1 MRVAHFKKP
10 RILMEQK
17 QNPPSSRDMK
27 SPEQNKQR
35 PKRGKKPFHRKDSS
49 NSNRQ
54 HTNRKRQM
62 FTKSGN
68 HSPTQ
73 VQQRT
78 TPNQTTQASQSL
90 NSQLTCQNESNS
102 KGRRATSTGKQLQAD
117 TTNKPPI
124 KTCHLC
130 SIPCPISHT
139 EANHRHLLDDLSD
152 WFKRHK
158 FPKRPPTP
166 QISTT
171 TYPSVAHA
179 SRLPTPQH
187 RNQREFSPKRNH
199 RFSQPDSPTLSHSH
213 QLSSNYHQN
222 TGKTTMATTTIANA
236 CGLGPDMPI
245 RPRNPHTRGTPRYTK
260 RQNINRNVR
269 LHLRNDRKIV
279 QEDFTNKIHLQATH
293 FIFYNTLND
302 FERWNQT
309 RIVLSHDAT
318 LIRQW
323 TEAYRHG
330 KRAILRMNEM
340 EDTQCITMMTKLL
353 VQHVKRA
360 LRVAETGTLIRRPS
374 ALSWQTPLNQARM
387 DHFCTHLRELLLDPI
402 STPDFTEPI
411 LDVANLQCY
420 GDIISDILQDAEEKL
435 SAMN

>member
-1 MRVAHFKKP
+1 
-10 RILMEQK
+10 
-17 QNPPSSRDMK
+17 
-27 SPEQNKQR
+27 
-35 PKRGKKPFHRKDSS
+35 
-49 NSNRQ
+49 
-54 HTNRKRQM
+54 
-62 FTKSGN
+62 
-68 HSPTQ
+68 
-73 VQQRT
+73 
-78 TPNQTTQASQSL
+78 
-90 NSQLTCQNESNS
+90 
-102 KGRRATSTGKQLQAD
+102 
-117 TTNKPPI
+117 
-124 KTCHLC
+124 
-130 SIPCPISHT
+130 
-139 EANHRHLLDDLSD
+139 
-152 WFKRHK
+152 
-158 FPKRPPTP
+158 
-166 QISTT
+166 
-171 TYPSVAHA
+171 
-179 SRLPTPQH
+179 
-187 RNQREFSPKRNH
+187 
-199 RFSQPDSPTLSHSH
+199 
-213 QLSSNYHQN
+213 
-222 TGKTTMATTTIANA
+222 MATTTIANA

-279 QEDFTNKIHLQATH
+279 QQDFNNKIHLQATH

-323 TEAYRHG
+323 TEAYRYG
-330 KRAILRMNEM
+330 KRAILRMDKM